1 MSLLDSC
8 LGSRHLVL
16 TLQSSPSGM
25 TVGGTV
31 RDFMIIFGVVASLT
45 SGFFVWRNH
54 FMENQ
59 QSASYRK
66 QVKNH
71 ITGDSSHERSN
82 SRRSS
87 KKRDLN
93 PSQGAAGEASE
104 SAELSDF
111 AQAEEFVE
119 EDFDVLLSSEQDR
132 ESPVVVGVPIAAWVR
147 ARINRFKDAPAPQ
160 KSPQHLRVFLG
171 CMELKKGQQ
180 KPDKYLCEK
189 ILASRDAKLAGERG
203 RY

>member
-1 MSLLDSC
+1 
-8 LGSRHLVL
+8 
-16 TLQSSPSGM
+16 
-25 TVGGTV
+25 
-31 RDFMIIFGVVASLT
+31 MIIFGVVASLT
-45 SGFFVWRNH
+45 SGFVLWRKH
-54 FMENQ
+54 FIETHP
-59 QSASYRK
+59 SASYRNQLK
-66 QVKNH
+66 TH
-71 ITGDSSHERSN
+71 LTGDNSHERSN

-93 PSQGAAGEASE
+93 PSQRTAGEASE
-104 SAELSDF
+104 SAELSDL

-119 EDFDVLLSSEQDR
+119 EDFDVLLSSEQDK
-132 ESPVVVGVPIAAWVR
+132 ESPVVVGVPIAAWVK
-147 ARINRFKDAPAPQ
+147 ARINRFKDQPSPQ

-180 KPDKYLCEK
+180 KTDKHSCEK